1 MSFLA
6 DACALVAYHGG
17 GGAGMTD
24 RGREAMRGG
33 DVLVSPITVWEITRK
48 TALGK
53 LPRPVPPGFTGS
65 LSDYLRSQSYRFAPF
80 GWDEAEHAN
89 RLPLHHTDPMDRMV
103 IATALVRDLTVVTSD
118 SAFAAYG
125 VPTVW

>member
-1 MSFLA
+1 VSFLA
-6 DACALVAYHGG
+6 DACALVAFHGG

-24 RGREAMRGG
+24 RGRKVMRGG

-48 TALGK
+48 AALGK

-65 LSDYLRSQSYRFAPF
+65 LSDYLRSQSYRFAPL

-89 RLPLHHTDPMDRMV
+89 RLPMHHADPMDRML
-103 IATALVRDLTVVTSD
+103 IATALIRDLTVITSD

>member
-24 RGREAMRGG
+24 QGREAMHSG

-48 TALGK
+48 AALGK
-53 LPRPVPPGFTGS
+53 LPRPVPQGFAGP
-65 LSDYLRSQSYRFAPF
+65 LSDYLRPRNYRFAPV

-89 RLPLHHTDPMDRMV
+89 RLPMHHAEPMDRMV
-103 IATALVRDLTVVTSD
+103 IATALIRDLRVVTSD

-125 VPTVW
+125 VPTV